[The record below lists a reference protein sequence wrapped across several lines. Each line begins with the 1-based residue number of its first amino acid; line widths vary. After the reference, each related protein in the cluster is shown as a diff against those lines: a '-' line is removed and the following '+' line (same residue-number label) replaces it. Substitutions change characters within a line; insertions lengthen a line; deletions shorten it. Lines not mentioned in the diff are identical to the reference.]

1 MQDDLSATGSLDKR
15 PALESYLRYMAAQGA
30 SDIFLTTGAPPSVKA
45 QGEVRRLTDKP
56 LAPGLVRRLAY
67 EIMTPKQQAEFERNL
82 ELNFGTAVSKVGRFR
97 VNVYVQRGEVSMV
110 IRFISHRIPELET
123 LRLPAVVKELVTAR
137 MGLVLVV
144 GSTGMGKSTTLAS
157 MINHRNATMTGHILT
172 IEDPIEFTFSHNQSI
187 VGQREVGIDTLSYEN
202 ALREAMRES
211 PDVIMVGEIR
221 DELTMQ
227 AALRFADTGH
237 LVLSTLHAVNANQA
251 LDRVVNLFPAQSRNR
266 ILMDLSLNLRAI
278 VSQRLLRGLKTP
290 RIPAVEV
297 MLNTPFIAELIR
309 DGKVGEIKEIMGKTR
324 STGMQTF
331 DQSLLQLYEAGEISR
346 EEALAN
352 ADSRND
358 LEWKIN
364 FGGGVEGAS
373 TGNKPKTT
381 ETAVGTARGTQA
393 PRSPSPAAD
402 RTPAPALGGRGTST
416 LHDFDE
422 FLNTRANARRTD
434 G

>member
-1 MQDDLSATGSLDKR
+1 MSDALISTDSTEKR

-97 VNVYVQRGEVSMV
+97 VNVYLQRGEVSMV
-110 IRFISHRIPELET
+110 IRFISHRIPELDA
-123 LRLPAVVKELVTAR
+123 LRLPGVVKELVCAR

-157 MINHRNATMTGHILT
+157 MINYRNATMTGHILT

-187 VGQREVGIDTLSYEN
+187 VGQREVGIDTLSYDN

-221 DELTMQ
+221 DESTMQ

-251 LDRVVNLFPAQSRNR
+251 LDRIVNLFPPQSRNR
-266 ILMDLSLNLRAI
+266 ILMDLSLNLRAV
-278 VSQRLLRGLKTP
+278 VSQRLLRGLKSP

-309 DGKVGEIKEIMGKTR
+309 DGKVGEIKEIMSKTR
-324 STGMQTF
+324 ATGMQTF
-331 DQSLLQLYEAGEISR
+331 DQALLQLHEAGEISR
-346 EEALAN
+346 EEALGN

-364 FGGGVEGAS
+364 FGGGVEGGPN
-373 TGNKPKTT
+373 TKPNLADT
-381 ETAVGTARGTQA
+381 A
-393 PRSPSPAAD
+393 PRAANESRSNPPQRQSGAE
-402 RTPAPALGGRGTST
+402 RTPAPALGGHGTST
-416 LHDFDE
+416 SHDFDD
-422 FLNTRANARRTD
+422 FLSLRANARRTD